1 MYSDPETLS
10 GTPVKRYFCKTCGVP
25 IRSVSALYPGK
36 VILKLG
42 IFTHGKLPTPEWESF
57 ASQRQEFETRL
68 DGAKQ
73 FRTKTGGEVMEG

>member
-25 IRSVSALYPGK
+25 TRSVSALYPGK

-42 IFTHGKLPTPEWESF
+42 IFTHSKIPTPEWESF
-57 ASQRQEFETRL
+57 VSQRQDFETRL

-73 FRTKTGGEVMEG
+73 FKTKTGGETMN